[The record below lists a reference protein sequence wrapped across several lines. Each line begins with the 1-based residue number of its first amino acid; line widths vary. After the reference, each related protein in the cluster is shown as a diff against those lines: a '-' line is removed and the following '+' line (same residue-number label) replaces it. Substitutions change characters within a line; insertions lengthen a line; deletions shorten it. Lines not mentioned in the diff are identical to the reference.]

1 MLIAPTYDF
10 QGIKHQ
16 RDLTTTFLPFIL
28 VSIHWEALTH
38 PSATT
43 FAPRQP
49 QFHVHR
55 IRGTNG
61 IFTYIYHKKSTIH
74 VGKCT
79 IVTWFLFFVD
89 GFFFGQFSKQLL
101 NGVSW
106 FPLKGGIGTIYS
118 PNWQYIPNL
127 YSLPSLD
134 DYMSPIPPFF
144 QGTRKLQL
152 IIN

>member
-101 NGVSW
+101 NGVFLVPFKKVGSV
-106 FPLKGGIGTIYS
+106 PYNPPIGSIY
-118 PNWQYIPNL
+118 QTYIPCRPWMIICHR
-127 YSLPSLD
+127 SH
-134 DYMSPIPPFF
+134 PFF
-144 QGTRKLQL
+144 REPG
-152 IIN
+152 NSN